1 MSYIFE
7 KTLIL
12 SEQKE
17 DEKISKKEK
26 STEIF
31 EESFCQKFRLKN
43 IDERRN
49 YFLKEIEQ
57 NKLMSGRNKKIS
69 TALNYIGHV
78 LVLVSIIIGCISIS
92 GFASLLGLLVGIT
105 SSTIGWK
112 VFLITT
118 GIKKYNSTI
127 KKYKMKHSKTVLT
140 PKSKLNSL
148 ELLISKTLIDP
159 DISHDEFSLTN
170 NALKENDDIKEKI
183 TFLRMWTVYRRF

>member
-1 MSYIFE
+1 
-7 KTLIL
+7 
-12 SEQKE
+12 
-17 DEKISKKEK
+17 
-26 STEIF
+26 
-31 EESFCQKFRLKN
+31 
-43 IDERRN
+43 
-49 YFLKEIEQ
+49 
-57 NKLMSGRNKKIS
+57 MSGRNKKIS

-127 KKYKMKHSKTVLT
+127 KKYKMKHSKPVLT

-159 DISHDEFSLTN
+159 DISHDEFILKN
-170 NALKENDDIKEKI
+170 NALKENDEIKEKI
-183 TFLRMWTVYRRF
+183 TFLRM

>member
-1 MSYIFE
+1 
-7 KTLIL
+7 
-12 SEQKE
+12 
-17 DEKISKKEK
+17 
-26 STEIF
+26 
-31 EESFCQKFRLKN
+31 
-43 IDERRN
+43 
-49 YFLKEIEQ
+49 
-57 NKLMSGRNKKIS
+57 MSGRNKKIS

-78 LVLVSIIIGCISIS
+78 LVLVSIIVGCISIS

-140 PKSKLNSL
+140 AKSKLSSL

-170 NALKENDDIKEKI
+170 NALKENDDIKEKT

>member
-1 MSYIFE
+1 
-7 KTLIL
+7 
-12 SEQKE
+12 
-17 DEKISKKEK
+17 
-26 STEIF
+26 
-31 EESFCQKFRLKN
+31 
-43 IDERRN
+43 
-49 YFLKEIEQ
+49 
-57 NKLMSGRNKKIS
+57 MSGRNKKIS

-140 PKSKLNSL
+140 AKSKLSSL

>member
-1 MSYIFE
+1 MHW
-7 KTLIL
+7 
-12 SEQKE
+12 EQTE
-17 DEKISKKEK
+17 DEKIFKEEE
-26 STEIF
+26 SIEIF
-31 EESFCQKFRLKN
+31 EESFCKEFRLKN

-57 NKLMSGRNKKIS
+57 NKMMSGRNKKIS

-127 KKYKMKHSKTVLT
+127 QKYKMKHG
-140 PKSKLNSL
+140 
-148 ELLISKTLIDP
+148 
-159 DISHDEFSLTN
+159 
-170 NALKENDDIKEKI
+170 
-183 TFLRMWTVYRRF
+183 